1 MKLTEKLR
9 IYNKITNFTGIAR
22 RYFINNFY
30 DGMLTIL
37 GILLGFFVI
46 ILKDPSQSTIPSSFI
61 ILTGLGT
68 SISMLVSG
76 ISGSYLSEK
85 AEQIKKKKEL
95 ERAMTH
101 LEADKKENDLEEIQK
116 AMITPLKNNQK
127 LNFLLKGKRKSKKVK
142 TLHEKAETF
151 TSIIVSLINGFS
163 PFLGG
168 IIPIIPFFLVTD
180 AEIEIFIISFIII
193 FVCIIFL
200 GMFLGKI
207 SKESMIKNILQMG
220 LAFMLTIVIIILF
233 LG

>member
-1 MKLTEKLR
+1 MKFTEKLH
-9 IYNKITNFTGIAR
+9 IYNEITNFTGIAR

-46 ILKDPSQSTIPSSFI
+46 ILKDPSQPTIPSSFI
-61 ILTGLGT
+61 IITGLGT
-68 SISMLVSG
+68 SISMFVSG
-76 ISGSYLSEK
+76 ISGSYLSER
-85 AEQIKKKKEL
+85 AEQIKEKKEL
-95 ERAMTH
+95 GRAMTH
-101 LEADKKENDLEEIQK
+101 FEADKEENDLEEIQK
-116 AMITPLKNNQK
+116 AMITPLKNKQK
-127 LNFLLKGKRKSKKVK
+127 LNFLLKGKIKSKKVK

-151 TSIIVSLINGFS
+151 TGIIVSLINGFS

-168 IIPIIPFFLVTD
+168 IIPIIPFFLVSE
-180 AEIEIFIISFIII
+180 AGIGIFIISFVII